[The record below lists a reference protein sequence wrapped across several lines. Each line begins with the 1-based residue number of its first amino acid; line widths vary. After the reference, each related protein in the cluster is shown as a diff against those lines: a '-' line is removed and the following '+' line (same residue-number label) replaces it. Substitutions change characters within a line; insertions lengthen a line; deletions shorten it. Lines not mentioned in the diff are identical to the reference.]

1 MRESSLQSQEKRS
14 LLCYIADLLNND
26 YHYIESRLHDSGQFL
41 FVLGDE
47 ISQCQEIHRL
57 TSLPFQWVLSFPK
70 DPRAE
75 WGCWKKYPSMIRVCR
90 ITKGLP
96 TLFTPDETNSLQPPS
111 ASAFSHP
118 SNIRV
123 KSIPL
128 LKPYLF
134 IYILLHYYF
143 YLFLF

>member
-1 MRESSLQSQEKRS
+1 MNFIRFARTSISSQS
-14 LLCYIADLLNND
+14 
-26 YHYIESRLHDSGQFL
+26 
-41 FVLGDE
+41 
-47 ISQCQEIHRL
+47 QEIHRL

-75 WGCWKKYPSMIRVCR
+75 WGCRKKYPNTIRVCR

-96 TLFTPDETNSLQPPS
+96 TLFTPDEPNYLQSPP

-123 KSIPL
+123 KKTP
-128 LKPYLF
+128 F
-134 IYILLHYYF
+134 IQTLPFHLYRSFFLRFMHNVKL
-143 YLFLF
+143 LFLFILILDSFLFYPIQVSIFSAI